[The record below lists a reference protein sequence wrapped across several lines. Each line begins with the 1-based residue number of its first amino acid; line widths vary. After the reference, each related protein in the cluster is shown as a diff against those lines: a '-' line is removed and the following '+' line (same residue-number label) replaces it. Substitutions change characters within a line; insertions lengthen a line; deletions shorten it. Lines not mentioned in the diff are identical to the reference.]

1 MHITNNLFM
10 ATSISLQA
18 LQTLRPNFSK
28 SCHLHKIELPA
39 AQDHKFT
46 NPQTEPIAQTPN
58 PKNRKKK
65 TKKKSQLLRVSL
77 ACHDA
82 KKCNL
87 QTRTHP
93 SAPVHNSSTTSMGD
107 GHEQQQ
113 NLNGNPH
120 EDDEDDDDDFFFH
133 VIVTP
138 PLSTTAPTFLGGL
151 ICCFPSSSP
160 PQPLSGTKAPR
171 GKKSRFFFFTTE
183 SCSCVLLFFFRPPPP
198 PPTTW
203 KPIRTHKEHN
213 KKKSGNPSEA
223 DFLFPI
229 HIHPGLH
236 LPCSHRLRCA
246 AAIREVGGGG
256 GEANSPI
263 PPSTPRAAK
272 VGLGFVLAGEFF
284 R

>member
-138 PLSTTAPTFLGGL
+138 P
-151 ICCFPSSSP
+151 
-160 PQPLSGTKAPR
+160 
-171 GKKSRFFFFTTE
+171 
-183 SCSCVLLFFFRPPPP
+183 
-198 PPTTW
+198 PTTW